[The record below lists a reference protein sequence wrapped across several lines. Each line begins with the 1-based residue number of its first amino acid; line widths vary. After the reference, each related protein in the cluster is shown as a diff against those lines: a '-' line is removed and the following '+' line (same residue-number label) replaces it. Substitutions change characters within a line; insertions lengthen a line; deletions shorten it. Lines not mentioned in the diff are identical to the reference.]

1 MELNLIGTLTMYKM
15 MKILPNFSELG
26 RIFGKDR
33 HTIKNMFEGKEATIR
48 KKKGSELDKYKNE
61 IIDVLSKPGIK
72 IKAAFW
78 YFKNE
83 KKLKCSYDNFKH
95 YVSKNKL
102 IEEARTGVPHPLFET
117 DPGKQLQ
124 VDWVE
129 SIKLTTK
136 HGEILEFNLFSA
148 TLGYSRLH
156 YFEYTE
162 FKQESDF
169 KRCLVHYFKK
179 IGGLPKEVL
188 TDNMAA
194 IVNVNS

>member
-1 MELNLIGTLTMYKM
+1 

-83 KKLKCSYDNFKH
+83 KKL
-95 YVSKNKL
+95 
-102 IEEARTGVPHPLFET
+102 FE
-117 DPGKQLQ
+117 
-124 VDWVE
+124 
-129 SIKLTTK
+129 
-136 HGEILEFNLFSA
+136 
-148 TLGYSRLH
+148 
-156 YFEYTE
+156 
-162 FKQESDF
+162 
-169 KRCLVHYFKK
+169 
-179 IGGLPKEVL
+179 KEM
-188 TDNMAA
+188 MAA
-194 IVNVNS
+194 AKELDFERATELRNALFGLRSS